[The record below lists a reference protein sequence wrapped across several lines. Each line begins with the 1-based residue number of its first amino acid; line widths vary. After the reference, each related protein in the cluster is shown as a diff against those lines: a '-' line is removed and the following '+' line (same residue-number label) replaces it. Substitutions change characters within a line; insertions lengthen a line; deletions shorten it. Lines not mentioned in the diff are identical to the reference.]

1 LPLSKQ
7 FWKAYAQIKDYKPQY
22 KSGTSDIALETKAVN
37 SLKFLL
43 KQKRDELDQTLIT
56 FIDTLLKD
64 IKWYKTLPKFTLRKL
79 VLPEKSSGNPYDD
92 LIKNIEE
99 LRFKIGNDYLDII
112 LKRVSNIEDD
122 MN

>member
-79 VLPEKSSGNPYDD
+79 VLPEKSAGNPYDD